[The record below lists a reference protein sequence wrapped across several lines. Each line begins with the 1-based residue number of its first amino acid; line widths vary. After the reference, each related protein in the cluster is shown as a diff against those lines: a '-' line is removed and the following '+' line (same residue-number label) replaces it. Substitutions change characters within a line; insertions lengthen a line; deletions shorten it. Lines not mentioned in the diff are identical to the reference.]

1 MELLLWVFLL
11 TIKSVYS
18 IMFSLPNMRLK
29 DMLTVMTSELLLL
42 CTVAVGLHIETDN
55 TLTCT
60 DDLNRLTNAHE

>member
-18 IMFSLPNMRLK
+18 IKFSLPNMRLK
-29 DMLTVMTSELLLL
+29 DMLTVMTCELLLL
-42 CTVAVGLHIETDN
+42 CTVAVHIERDN

>member
-11 TIKSVYS
+11 TIKSFYS

-29 DMLTVMTSELLLL
+29 DMLTVMTSEFLIL
-42 CTVAVGLHIETDN
+42 CTVAVHIETDN
-55 TLTCT
+55 ALTCT